1 MTSHDWRA
9 LVRGALE
16 NITGDPAHDEDI
28 VEELAQ
34 HLAQRYDEH
43 LVRGRTPDQALDLA
57 LAELS
62 EPGSLTRS
70 LRDAAP
76 ARPIAPVPPAVG
88 GQPSVW
94 NDFLQDLRYGA
105 RVLFRS
111 RGFAVAAILTLAIG
125 IGATTAIFSVVNTVL
140 LQSVPLRD
148 IDRMVMVW
156 QTDRNTG
163 TIREPSSLPDFLD
176 VKERSRQLADAA
188 GFIATEGAITPVD
201 GDPVRVPVLLS
212 THGLLDLLGMA
223 PAMGRNFT
231 PEEDRPGQPPV
242 ALISDRVWERQFQ
255 RAPDVVGRTIR
266 LNDVDF
272 TIVGVVSA
280 AADFGAMQIL
290 RGAAYGRGFADRDLR
305 SRVDVWLPLG
315 TVQRE
320 LVRDTH
326 PLIVLGRLAPGATVA
341 SAQSELTAIMADLE
355 AQYPGSNVARGAFI
369 ESFGRQLGVRQITFA
384 RIADRTFSQILQ
396 RRPLRLVDLDRL
408 DQIVPA

>member
-280 AADFGAMQIL
+280 AADFGADRL
-290 RGAAYGRGFADRDLR
+290 FGRGLYLLRHAHRDNGRARHAHARPWRFARNLVRARRAACRLRLRHLGAGPCSPGPRHWRGRRDLGIGDR
-305 SRVDVWLPLG
+305 PARRG
-315 TVQRE
+315 
-320 LVRDTH
+320 
-326 PLIVLGRLAPGATVA
+326 
-341 SAQSELTAIMADLE
+341 QS
-355 AQYPGSNVARGAFI
+355 
-369 ESFGRQLGVRQITFA
+369 
-384 RIADRTFSQILQ
+384 
-396 RRPLRLVDLDRL
+396 RRPGRCRAEVRRGDEGRH
-408 DQIVPA
+408 AA